1 MRSFYKYDINGQYRK
16 DTLNIVI
23 MEEHATLHLMTLGI
37 IIMAAGAYIAFVV
50 ANNKFKDG
58 ADNTEAVLSLIGGLA
73 LMFVGLLICDF
84 I

>member
-1 MRSFYKYDINGQYRK
+1 
-16 DTLNIVI
+16 
-23 MEEHATLHLMTLGI
+23 
-37 IIMAAGAYIAFVV
+37 MAAGAYIAFVV

-58 ADNTEAVLSLIGGLA
+58 ADNTEAVLSLIGGFA